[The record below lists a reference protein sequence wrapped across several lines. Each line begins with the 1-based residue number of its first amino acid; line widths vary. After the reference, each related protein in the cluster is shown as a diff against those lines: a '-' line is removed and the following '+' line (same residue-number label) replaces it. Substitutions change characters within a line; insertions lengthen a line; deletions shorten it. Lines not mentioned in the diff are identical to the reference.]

1 MKLLLTIFSL
11 LFTCSLLAQ
20 VPDVQHYDFQ
30 LQLSDQHDSIKGIAT
45 IRFRYTDTFPSV
57 RFNLAGVQ
65 RGRGMRVKEVRIKD
79 KSIAFSHQQN
89 DLFIDMRQLD
99 RQQPE
104 QKVVIHYAGI
114 PADGLIISRN
124 KYGSRT
130 FFADNWPN
138 RAHHWIPCNDRP
150 DDKASVSFS
159 VIAPAHYQVI
169 SNGLQVEETNA
180 GRSLKQTVWQEPTPI
195 PTKVMVIGV
204 AEMAVGMLDSAAG
217 VPISAWVFPQDREK
231 GFKDFALTKG
241 MLEFFNQYIGL
252 YPFKKLANVQSRTRF
267 GGMENASAIF
277 YEENTPTGKG
287 THEDR
292 MAHEVAHQWFGDMVS
307 EKSFAHLWIS
317 EGFATYCTNLYWEQK
332 YGKAA
337 FEDRLR
343 AGRQEILDFVAHN
356 KTSVVN
362 NTSDLQSLLNANSYE
377 KGGWFLHMLRRQLGD
392 AVFRQVVQAF
402 YKNYAGANADTRDF
416 QKLAEE
422 ISRQNLQSFFDQWLY
437 HPGVPRCNITWIHSR
452 GKVHLVIQQ
461 TSETVYDFPLE
472 LAFVDANGKQTIHR
486 IQVNKI
492 KDRLELPAREK
503 PTVIL
508 LDPNVNLLF
517 EGTIRE

>member
-1 MKLLLTIFSL
+1 MKLLLTLSAVLLASL
-11 LFTCSLLAQ
+11 LQAQ

-30 LQLSDQHDSIKGIAT
+30 LQLSDQHDSIRGVAT
-45 IRFRYTDTFPSV
+45 IRFQYTDTFSSV
-57 RFNLAGVQ
+57 RFNLAGLQ
-65 RGRGMRVKEVRIKD
+65 RGKGMRVNEVRAKD
-79 KSIAFSHQQN
+79 KRIAFSHQQN
-89 DLFIDMRQLD
+89 DLFIDMRGLD

-104 QKVVIHYAGI
+104 QEVVIQYAGI

-138 RAHHWIPCNDRP
+138 RAHHWLPCNDRP
-150 DDKASVSFS
+150 DDKASVRFS
-159 VIAPAHYQVI
+159 VTAPAHYQVI
-169 SNGLQVEETNA
+169 ANGLQVEETNA
-180 GRSLKQTVWQEPTPI
+180 GKGLKQTVWQEPTPI

-204 AEMAVGMLDSAAG
+204 AEMAVGLLDSAAG
-217 VPISAWVFPQDREK
+217 VPVSAWVYPQDREK

-241 MLEFFNQYIGL
+241 MLDYFHQYIGP

-317 EGFATYCTNLYWEQK
+317 EGFATYCTNLYWEYK

-343 AGRQEILDFVAHN
+343 AERQQVVDFVAHN

-362 NTSDLQSLLNANSYE
+362 TTSDLQSLLNANSYE
-377 KGGWFLHMLRRQLGD
+377 KGGWFLHMLRRKLGD
-392 AVFRQVVQAF
+392 AVFRQVLQAF

-422 ISRQNLQSFFDQWLY
+422 ISRQNLQPFFDQWLY
-437 HPGVPRCNITWIHSR
+437 HPGVPRLNITWAHSR
-452 GKVHLVIQQ
+452 GKVQLQLQQ
-461 TSETVYDFPLE
+461 TGETIYHFPLE
-472 LAFVDANGKQTIHR
+472 LAFVDAKGKQTLHR
-486 IQVNKI
+486 IQVNKV
-492 KDRLELPAREK
+492 KERYELPSREK